1 MPNDIEFLKR
11 KDNDHENVKENFRT
25 RVPLHSRLQHQFHNL
40 GAGHVSGPACFLI
53 FSPQLS
59 FTVSRNVEFDSCSLK
74 TLSVEYLESPQGIRL
89 QKDLKER
96 RSYVIWE

>member
-1 MPNDIEFLKR
+1 MEFLKR

-25 RVPLHSRLQHQFHNL
+25 RPLHSCLQHQFHNL

-59 FTVSRNVEFDSCSLK
+59 FTVSRKIEFDSCSLK
-74 TLSVEYLESPQGIRL
+74 TLSVDYLESP
-89 QKDLKER
+89 
-96 RSYVIWE
+96 